1 MRPALPRWL
10 RATLVITHITTAASW
25 LGTDATLIA
34 LTLAGKPIPAV
45 LGAWITTPAA
55 AITLATG
62 ITLAAHKPWGLRRHH
77 WIGVKIRI
85 AAIITAA
92 GLTSLT
98 GALDPMTVLSA
109 RICALVAL
117 ITAIAVSVTKP
128 WGLTPTAAQPAQR
141 RTRRLRSVE
150 QAERLPEQICARPHA
165 PITSRVVGGGQ

>member
-10 RATLVITHITTAASW
+10 RATLVTTHITTAASW

-34 LTLAGKPIPAV
+34 LTIAGKPIPAV

-85 AAIITAA
+85 AAIIIAA

-98 GALDPMTVLSA
+98 GALDPMTVLTA
-109 RICALVAL
+109 RICALIAL
-117 ITAIAVSVTKP
+117 ITTIAVSVTKP
-128 WGLTPTAAQPAQR
+128 WGLTPHGRAASPTTNPTPALR
-141 RTRRLRSVE
+141 RTGR
-150 QAERLPEQICARPHA
+150 AAA
-165 PITSRVVGGGQ
+165 

>member
-10 RATLVITHITTAASW
+10 RATLVTTHITTAASW

-34 LTLAGKPIPAV
+34 LTIAGKPIPAV

-98 GALDPMTVLSA
+98 GALDPMTVLTA
-109 RICALVAL
+109 RICALIAL
-117 ITAIAVSVTKP
+117 S
-128 WGLTPTAAQPAQR
+128 
-141 RTRRLRSVE
+141 LRS
-150 QAERLPEQICARPHA
+150 PYPS
-165 PITSRVVGGGQ
+165 PITQSVIPGSARGRWQKLDQVAGAYT